1 MDFSQF
7 YNIENETDSQN
18 LEIQNTTENTTENI
32 KENSNIKLSEND
44 LNNFINRLSGI
55 DNETGYAKASI
66 SYQTYDFD
74 APDDDTNK
82 QRVYQLTNAVI
93 QISRNKRYN
102 DLYTVDFIF
111 KSPDDTELKLFWA
124 RLQQYLKN
132 QSQYSNK
139 DWIFYICLL
148 ERASVSLQTI
158 KNDTLLIGNLINP
171 IMFYLTRETPNLET
185 IDKNINNEML
195 GGNIIRMIVGKEN
208 LTFQLES
215 DIDTNSIKGNVQ
227 REEED
232 KRYLNEDS
240 TL

>member
-18 LEIQNTTENTTENI
+18 LEIQNTTENI

-111 KSPDDTELKLFWA
+111 KSPDDTELKLLWA

-148 ERASVSLQTI
+148 ERASVSLQTV

-208 LTFQLES
+208 FTFQLES